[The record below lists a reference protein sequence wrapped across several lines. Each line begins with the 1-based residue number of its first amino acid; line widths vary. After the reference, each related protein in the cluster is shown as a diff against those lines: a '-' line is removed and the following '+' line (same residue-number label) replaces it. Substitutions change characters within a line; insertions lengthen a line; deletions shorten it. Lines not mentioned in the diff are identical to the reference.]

1 MNVSTCPNWQLQRSI
16 YFMCKFT
23 WTWVP
28 APTDSYSEA
37 STSCASSHEREYLP
51 QPTATAKHLLHV
63 QVHTN
68 LSTCPNRQPQRSIYF
83 MCKFTWTWIQ
93 APIDSYSVAST
104 SCASS
109 HEREYMPHPT
119 PHPNPTK
126 GHGRLRAVV
135 QLLTGVGHSLSLSR
149 AEISQTGTYRT
160 RRQEKNRP
168 KIHAKVY
175 RTRQEQTY
183 SRLRIHFQLVGFNM
197 TYLTLA

>member
-1 MNVSTCPNWQLQRSI
+1 MNVNTCPNQQLQRSIYFMCKFTWTWIHAPTNSYSVASTSSASSHEREYLHQLTATAKHLLHVQVHMNVNTCPNQQLQRSI

-93 APIDSYSVAST
+93 APTDSYSVAST

-109 HEREYMPHPT
+109 HEREYLP
-119 PHPNPTK
+119 
-126 GHGRLRAVV
+126 
-135 QLLTGVGHSLSLSR
+135 
-149 AEISQTGTYRT
+149 
-160 RRQEKNRP
+160 
-168 KIHAKVY
+168 
-175 RTRQEQTY
+175 
-183 SRLRIHFQLVGFNM
+183 
-197 TYLTLA
+197 